1 MKKVCFFAAGFLSIT
16 LAETAVSGDFV
27 GSDNVIGVMAVQS
40 DKKATIVAIPFKDC
54 DGGDM
59 RLSDFVKTANLA
71 AGDQLYRYDS
81 AKGGFD
87 GWILSVGAD
96 GILFWEKCEKNFRL
110 TKSGEFTSDD
120 GKDAD
125 EERVAQGSG
134 VWLIRATAPAEP
146 FVFYLQGSA
155 SSAATTT
162 VEAGKTVLLGNPTDA
177 DATPTITGMSNGD
190 TIQFAT
196 GDGRFNTYTYGAK
209 GWGYWDADNNPKWTA
224 APEIPAGIGFWYVSK
239 GGAVT
244 FAW

>member
-59 RLSDFVKTANLA
+59 RLSVFVKTANLA

-125 EERVAQGSG
+125 EERVAQGPLSIPCREAH
-134 VWLIRATAPAEP
+134 LPPQRRQLKRARPCFSAIPRTRMPLRRSRGCRTATRSSSRRTA
-146 FVFYLQGSA
+146 A
-155 SSAATTT
+155 SSTSA
-162 VEAGKTVLLGNPTDA
+162 
-177 DATPTITGMSNGD
+177 PTIRRRASGAIGILITNPNGSPLRLSRLALAFGMWPRVM
-190 TIQFAT
+190 T
-196 GDGRFNTYTYGAK
+196 
-209 GWGYWDADNNPKWTA
+209 
-224 APEIPAGIGFWYVSK
+224 
-239 GGAVT
+239 
-244 FAW
+244 